1 MTKTAATAVT
11 ETPAAPAPAVQFNK
25 PYIITFMDYSA
36 AALAQAAVHV
46 RNGYVFSPDIDP
58 EFFPATGQMS
68 ITLVLGTPDQ
78 TAVQKA
84 TNSTTDA
91 IAMQQAAHDREVEA
105 AARKLMADIQRDA
118 AKAKLDAEIEE
129 QTKALRKLKDQAAKI
144 V

>member
-1 MTKTAATAVT
+1 MTKTAAP

-25 PYIITFMDYSA
+25 PYIISYMDYSA

-58 EFFPATGQMS
+58 EFFTATGQLAV
-68 ITLVLGTPDQ
+68 TLVLGTPDQ
-78 TAVQKA
+78 IAVQKA
-84 TNSTTDA
+84 TSSTTEA
-91 IAMQQAAHDREVEA
+91 IEMQQAIHEREVEA
-105 AARKLMADIQRDA
+105 AARKMMADIQRDA

-129 QTKALRKLKDQAAKI
+129 QTKALRRLKDQAAKI

>member
-1 MTKTAATAVT
+1 MTKA
-11 ETPAAPAPAVQFNK
+11 AAPAVEAPAAVTTPAVQNK
-25 PYIITFMDYSA
+25 PYIIKYMDYSA
-36 AALAQAAVHV
+36 AALAQAAVHI
-46 RNGYVFSPDIDP
+46 RSGYVFSPDIDP
-58 EFFPATGQMS
+58 EFFPATGQLAV
-68 ITLVLGTPDQ
+68 TLVLGTPDQ

-105 AARKLMADIQRDA
+105 AAHKLMADIQRDA